1 MAESLKVT
9 LDTPMS
15 TPQEPGAGLS
25 GLNRDQIRAMRR
37 SYGEVGLSEAD
48 VPADPIALF
57 KSWLEEASQNPVIV
71 EANAMIL
78 STVDGDGPQS
88 RTVLLKDVSTAG
100 FSFFTN
106 YESKKGQALAKNS
119 KVSLLF
125 PWYAMERQ
133 VIVQGSAEKVSAAES
148 ADYFAARPWSSQIG
162 AWASSQ
168 SRDLESREHLQAR
181 YDEFAEM
188 YPEGGPVPTPPHW
201 GGYLVTPVAIE
212 FWQGRYSR
220 LHDRLLF
227 TALSS
232 GLASHWHLS
241 RLHP

>member
-1 MAESLKVT
+1 
-9 LDTPMS
+9 MS
-15 TPQEPGAGLS
+15 TTQEPSAGIN

-37 SYGEVGLSEAD
+37 SYGEIGLSEAD
-48 VPADPIALF
+48 VPADPITLF
-57 KSWLEEASQNPVIV
+57 KSWLEEASQNPVTV

-78 STVDGDGPQS
+78 STVDGEVPQS
-88 RTVLLKDVSTAG
+88 RTVLLKDVSQVG

-106 YESKKGQALAKNS
+106 YESRKALAIAKNS
-119 KVSLLF
+119 RVSLLF

-133 VIVQGSAEKVSAAES
+133 VIVQGSAEKVSAEES
-148 ADYFAARPWSSQIG
+148 TDYFAARPWSSQIG

-168 SRDLESREHLQAR
+168 SRDLESREHLQAL
-181 YDEFAEM
+181 YNEFAGR
-188 YPEGGPVPTPPHW
+188 YPEGGTVPTPPHW
-201 GGYLVTPVAIE
+201 GGYLVTPTAIE

-227 TALSS
+227 TAPSS
-232 GLASHWHLS
+232 GQTSKWQLS